1 MIDLHLH
8 ILPGVDDGSRD
19 MDDSLAMADLAAR
32 SGVTT
37 LVATPHSNQMGRFE
51 NFCSARLTEDF
62 DELEAAVKRA
72 GIPVRIL
79 RGMEIFAS
87 EDMGEK
93 IRQGRLASICRSRY
107 YLVEVPF
114 GAAPSWIEA
123 RLQEIQARGATPLI
137 AHVERYYCVQDDP
150 MLVYNWLYA
159 GCRIQVNKGS
169 FFGSFGSAAH
179 RTAKILMEND
189 LISCV
194 ASDAHRPDVRTPW
207 MKDVRDYLTSRAGEH
222 YAHIVLTA
230 NPERIISDQP
240 IMMHGRPPGKRKK
253 FFWQ

>member
-19 MDDSLAMADLAAR
+19 MDDSLAMADLAAC
-32 SGVTT
+32 SGVRT
-37 LVATPHSNQMGRFE
+37 LVVTPHSNQMGRFE
-51 NFCSARLTEDF
+51 NFCSSELTEAF
-62 DELEAAVKRA
+62 DELETEVKRA
-72 GIPVRIL
+72 GIPIRIL
-79 RGMEIFAS
+79 RGMEIYAS
-87 EDMGEK
+87 EDIGRK
-93 IRQGRLASICRSRY
+93 IRQGMLTGLAGSHY

-114 GAAPSWIEA
+114 GAPPSWIEA
-123 RLQEIQARGATPLI
+123 RLQEIQAEGKIPLI

-150 MLVYNWLYA
+150 VLIYNWLSE

-169 FFGSFGSAAH
+169 FSGRFGRMAQKTAH
-179 RTAKILMEND
+179 TLMEND

-207 MKDVRDYLTSRAGEH
+207 MKDIRDYLVQHAGEQ
-222 YAHIVLTA
+222 YARQMLQG
-230 NPERIISDQP
+230 NPEKIINDQS
-240 IMMHGRPPGKRKK
+240 IRMHGQPPGRRKK

>member
-32 SGVTT
+32 SGVST

-51 NFCSARLTEDF
+51 NFCAPELTEAF
-62 DELEAAVKRA
+62 DELKAEVKRA
-72 GIPVRIL
+72 GIPIRIL
-79 RGMEIFAS
+79 CGMEIYAS
-87 EDMGEK
+87 EDMAEK
-93 IRQGRLASICRSRY
+93 IRLGRLASLNDSRY

-114 GAAPSWIEA
+114 GAPPSWIEA
-123 RLQEIQARGATPLI
+123 RLQEIQALGITPLI
-137 AHVERYYCVQDDP
+137 AHVERYYCVQDEP
-150 MLVYNWLYA
+150 LLVYNWLSE

-169 FFGSFGSAAH
+169 LFGRFGRMAEQTAH
-179 RTAKILMEND
+179 TLMEND
-189 LISCV
+189 LISCI

-207 MKDVRDYLTSRAGEH
+207 MKDIWDYLIQHAGEH
-222 YAHIVLTA
+222 YARQMLQR
-230 NPERIISDQP
+230 NPEKIIYDQP
-240 IMMHGRPPGKRKK
+240 IRMHGQPPGRRKK